1 MEAQGYGVDEN
12 VVGQDN
18 MSTMLLENNGRA
30 SSSRPT
36 RHINVR
42 YFFVTY
48 RIKNKEMSI
57 IHCPTGEMVAED
69 YFTKPLQ
76 GALFKKFR
84 DLIMNV
90 DDVDPLTDSHKDQR
104 SVLGIKGNPT
114 QDSDGNVDSVK
125 DESVV
130 EPRIVDGSIVAG
142 KPKMSTITGKLKMAM
157 DIGKNDD
164 SGQNTNMDEKNM
176 HVHTKKGAMLRD
188 RTTYASILH
197 GLTRNANVAE
207 KLPEKRE
214 NDRKHTFD
222 RGGGSDSLAEESEAF
237 PVWFV
242 EENDDASSSRRPQR
256 LFADEL
262 LASKN
267 EGGHIMDNCLFSTGV
282 GIHQMVAA
290 QLITWTQPRQ
300 MLSSGSLGTM
310 GVALGYAIG
319 TKLANG
325 SYVVIDI
332 DGDGSFN
339 MTFTEL
345 KTVTEQGIPVKIMI
359 LDNES

>member
-1 MEAQGYGVDEN
+1 MHETRRRVDVGDTVGPEGTSEGYTSF
-12 VVGQDN
+12 GQ
-18 MSTMLLENNGRA
+18 
-30 SSSRPT
+30 
-36 RHINVR
+36 
-42 YFFVTY
+42 
-48 RIKNKEMSI
+48 
-57 IHCPTGEMVAED
+57 
-69 YFTKPLQ
+69 
-76 GALFKKFR
+76 
-84 DLIMNV
+84 
-90 DDVDPLTDSHKDQR
+90 
-104 SVLGIKGNPT
+104 
-114 QDSDGNVDSVK
+114 
-125 DESVV
+125 
-130 EPRIVDGSIVAG
+130 
-142 KPKMSTITGKLKMAM
+142 
-157 DIGKNDD
+157 
-164 SGQNTNMDEKNM
+164 
-176 HVHTKKGAMLRD
+176 
-188 RTTYASILH
+188 
-197 GLTRNANVAE
+197 
-207 KLPEKRE
+207 
-214 NDRKHTFD
+214 HTFD

-267 EGGHIMDNCLFSTGV
+267 EGGSIMDDCLFSTGV
-282 GIHQMVAA
+282 GIHQMVVA

-310 GVALGYAIG
+310 GVALGYVIG

-325 SYVVIDI
+325 SKVVIAI